1 MKKFLIPLTT
11 LFVALCVNSV
21 HAYTD
26 YSKRYEDRGDRYPA
40 RSSRYADI
48 PDPAKELKETVL
60 DLEKFI
66 KGKDAAHPGMLRA
79 FLEKE
84 IFPHFDFDAMS
95 EWITGPYARYM
106 STEDKIKFQA
116 KLQETFLGSLVR
128 HLGGFDPAN
137 TKLDY
142 ANTIFRKRGEE
153 AIVRVNVIK
162 SGQRPD
168 RLEFGMRQNDGDWKI
183 VDVKANGTSAV
194 LYYRRHF
201 IAELRDYDDRGYDDR
216 GYDDSRREYMR

>member
-11 LFVALCVNSV
+11 LFVVLCMNTAY
-21 HAYTD
+21 AYTD
-26 YSKRYEDRGDRYPA
+26 YSKRYGDRGDRYPE

-48 PDPAKELKETVL
+48 PDPAKELKETVI

-79 FLEKE
+79 YLEKE

-116 KLQETFLGSLVR
+116 RLQETFLTSLVR
-128 HLGGFDPAN
+128 HLGGFEPEK

-142 ANTIFRKRGEE
+142 ANTIFRSRGEE
-153 AIVRVNVIK
+153 AVVRVNVIR

-168 RLEFGMRQNDGDWKI
+168 RLEFGMRNNGGKWKI

-201 IAELRDYDDRGYDDR
+201 IAELRGYNDRGYDDR
-216 GYDDSRREYMR
+216 RREYMR

>member
-1 MKKFLIPLTT
+1 MKKLLVPFAT
-11 LFVALCVNSV
+11 LFVILCLNTS

-26 YSKRYEDRGDRYPA
+26 YSKHYSDRDDRYPA
-40 RSSRYADI
+40 RSSRYADV
-48 PDPAKELKETVL
+48 PDPVKELKLVIE

-66 KGKDAAHPGMLRA
+66 KGKDVAHPGMLRA
-79 FLEKE
+79 YMEKE

-116 KLQETFLGSLVR
+116 KLKETFLTALVK
-128 HLGGFDPAN
+128 HMGGFDPAD
-137 TKLDY
+137 TSLRYD
-142 ANTIFRKRGEE
+142 NTIFRGKGDE
-153 AIVRVNVIK
+153 AIVRIK
-162 SGQRPD
+162 VLRERQRPA
-168 RLEFGMRQNDGDWKI
+168 RLEFGMRRTDGKWKI

-201 IAELRDYDDRGYDDR
+201 IAELREYSDRDYDRR
-216 GYDDSRREYMR
+216 NREYMR

>member
-1 MKKFLIPLTT
+1 MKKLLIPLTT

-79 FLEKE
+79 YLEKE

-153 AIVRVNVIK
+153 AIVRVNVIR

-168 RLEFGMRQNDGDWKI
+168 RLEFGMRQNDGHWKI

-216 GYDDSRREYMR
+216 RREYVR

>member
-1 MKKFLIPLTT
+1 MKKFFILLTA
-11 LFVALCVNSV
+11 LFVTLCLNTSY
-21 HAYTD
+21 AYTN
-26 YSKRYEDRGDRYPA
+26 YSKRYDDRGDRYPA

-48 PDPAKELKETVL
+48 PDPVTDLKQAVS

-66 KGKDAAHPGMLRA
+66 KNQDAAHPGMLRA
-79 FLEKE
+79 YLEKK

-116 KLQETFLGSLVR
+116 KLQETFLTALVT
-128 HLGGFDPAN
+128 HMGGFDPAN
-137 TKLDY
+137 TSLRYDR
-142 ANTIFRKRGEE
+142 TRFRNHGEE
-153 AIVRVNVIK
+153 AIVRINVIR
-162 SGQRPD
+162 QNQPAA
-168 RLEFGMRQNDGDWKI
+168 RLEFDMELNKDKWKI

-201 IAELRDYDDRGYDDR
+201 IAELRELSERDYDTR
-216 GYDDSRREYMR
+216 RREYVR

>member
-1 MKKFLIPLTT
+1 MKKFFIPLIALLVT
-11 LFVALCVNSV
+11 LCINTSY
-21 HAYTD
+21 AYTD
-26 YSKRYEDRGDRYPA
+26 YSKRYDDRGDSYPA

-48 PDPAKELKETVL
+48 PDPVSELKQAISN
-60 DLEKFI
+60 LEKFI

-79 FLEKE
+79 YLENK

-116 KLQETFLGSLVR
+116 RLQETFLTALVT
-128 HLGGFDPAN
+128 HMGGFDPAN
-137 TKLDY
+137 TSLRYDR
-142 ANTIFRKRGEE
+142 TRFRNNGEE
-153 AIVRVNVIK
+153 AVVRINVIRK
-162 SGQRPD
+162 DQPAA
-168 RLEFGMRQNDGDWKI
+168 RLEFDMERHQDTWKI

-201 IAELRDYDDRGYDDR
+201 IAELREYSDRDFDQSMRGY
-216 GYDDSRREYMR
+216 RR

>member
-11 LFVALCVNSV
+11 LFVALCVNNV

-79 FLEKE
+79 YLEKE

-106 STEDKIKFQA
+106 STEDKIKFQT

-168 RLEFGMRQNDGDWKI
+168 RLEFGMRQNDGHWKI

-201 IAELRDYDDRGYDDR
+201 IAELRGYDDRGYDDR

>member
-1 MKKFLIPLTT
+1 MKKFLVPLI
-11 LFVALCVNSV
+11 ALLAVLCMNTSY
-21 HAYTD
+21 AYTD
-26 YSKRYEDRGDRYPA
+26 YSKRYDDRGDRYQY

-48 PDPAKELKETVL
+48 PDPVKELKQAVE

-79 FLEKE
+79 FLEKK

-116 KLQETFLGSLVR
+116 KLQETFLTALVK
-128 HLGGFDPAN
+128 HMGGFDPQN
-137 TKLDY
+137 TSIRYDK
-142 ANTIFRKRGEE
+142 TRFRKRGDE
-153 AIVRVNVIK
+153 AIVKVNIV
-162 SGQRPD
+162 RPD
-168 RLEFGMRQNDGDWKI
+168 QPTARLEFGMRRTGERWQI

-201 IAELRDYDDRGYDDR
+201 MAELREYSDRDYEQR
-216 GYDDSRREYMR
+216 RREYVR

>member
-79 FLEKE
+79 YLEKE

-128 HLGGFDPAN
+128 HLGGFDPEN

-142 ANTIFRKRGEE
+142 ADTIFRKRGEE
-153 AIVRVNVIK
+153 AIVRVNVIR

-168 RLEFGMRQNDGDWKI
+168 RLEFGMRQNDGHWRI

-216 GYDDSRREYMR
+216 RREYMR